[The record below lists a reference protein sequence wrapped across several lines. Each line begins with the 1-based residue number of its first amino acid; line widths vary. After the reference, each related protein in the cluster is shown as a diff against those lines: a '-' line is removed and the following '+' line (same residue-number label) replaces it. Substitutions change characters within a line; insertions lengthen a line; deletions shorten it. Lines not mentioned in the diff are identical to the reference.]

1 MQGNLDPS
9 ARVGIAGVIPA
20 QQAAPGVVNSGFV
33 DMRNFYAV
41 LASLNV
47 GVIGAAGTVD
57 AKIEQAKDADG
68 AGVKPV
74 PGLAVVQLAKAGGDN
89 RQAGINVRQE
99 DLDKNGGFRFVRVS
113 VTVGGAATFLS
124 ATLTG
129 FDARYGAGNANQL
142 GTAAPAIS

>member
-57 AKIEQAKDADG
+57 AKIEQATDANG

-129 FDARYGAGNANQL
+129 FDARYGASNANQL

>member
-47 GVIGAAGTVD
+47 GVIGEAGTVD
-57 AKIEQAKDADG
+57 AKIEQATDANG

-74 PGLAVVQLAKAGGDN
+74 PGLAVVQLAKARGDN

>member
-57 AKIEQAKDADG
+57 AKIEQATDADG

-74 PGLAVVQLAKAGGDN
+74 PGLAIVQLAKAGGDN

-142 GTAAPAIS
+142 GTTAPAIS

>member
-20 QQAAPGVVNSGFV
+20 QQAAPGVVTSNWV
-33 DMRNFYAV
+33 DMAKFFAL

-57 AKIEQAKDADG
+57 AKIEQATDASG
-68 AGVKPV
+68 AGAKAV
-74 PGLAVVQLAKAGGDN
+74 PGLAIVQLAKAGGDN

-124 ATLTG
+124 ASLTG
-129 FDARYGAGNANQL
+129 FDARYGAGGANQL
-142 GTAAPAIS
+142 GTTATAIS

>member
-57 AKIEQAKDADG
+57 AKIEQATDANG
-68 AGVKPV
+68 AGVKAV

-89 RQAGINVRQE
+89 RQAGINVRQK
-99 DLDKNGGFRFVRVS
+99 DLDKNGGFRFVRMS
-113 VTVGGAATFLS
+113 VTVGGDATFLS

>member
-57 AKIEQAKDADG
+57 AKIEQATDANG